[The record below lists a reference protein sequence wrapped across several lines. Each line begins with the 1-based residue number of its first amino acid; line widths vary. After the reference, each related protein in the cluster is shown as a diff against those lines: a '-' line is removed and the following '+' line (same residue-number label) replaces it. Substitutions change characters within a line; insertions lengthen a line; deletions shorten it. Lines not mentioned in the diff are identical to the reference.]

1 MIASTPIIGATTAA
15 DSARLVDLL
24 ERIERQVA
32 PDDRPMTLRE
42 VMAATGLKR
51 SAAHRLITDL
61 EAVGLPRK
69 GQGRSTHW
77 LASQF
82 WHFYREW
89 DTRP

>member
-1 MIASTPIIGATTAA
+1 MIASAPIVGATKAA
-15 DSARLVDLL
+15 DNARLIDLL
-24 ERIERQVA
+24 ERIERQVS
-32 PDDRPMTLRE
+32 PGDRPMSLRE
-42 VMAATGLKR
+42 IMAATGLKR
-51 SAAHRLITDL
+51 TAAHRLITDL
-61 EAVGLPRK
+61 EAHGLPRK